1 MEEIIRQ
8 YVGILFYAPTTVM
21 NVSVFGDDKPDTVA
35 FVRVRLVPED
45 GWFILD
51 VTINRDKKRHN
62 EKRMSYFSI
71 CQELQDRRLD
81 PTPRNFM
88 DIIRTIV
95 TKMSKVLVSED

>member
-1 MEEIIRQ
+1 MKEIIKKF
-8 YVGILFYAPTTVM
+8 VGVLYYAPTTIM

-62 EKRMSYFSI
+62 EKKMSYFSI
-71 CQELQDRRLD
+71 CQELQDRNLD
-81 PTPRNFM
+81 ATPRNFM
-88 DIIRTIV
+88 DVIRSIV
-95 TKMSKVLVSED
+95 TEMSKALVSED

>member
-1 MEEIIRQ
+1 MEETIRQ

-81 PTPRNFM
+81 ITPRNFM
-88 DIIRTIV
+88 DIMHAIV
-95 TKMSKVLVSED
+95 TEMSKGLVSED